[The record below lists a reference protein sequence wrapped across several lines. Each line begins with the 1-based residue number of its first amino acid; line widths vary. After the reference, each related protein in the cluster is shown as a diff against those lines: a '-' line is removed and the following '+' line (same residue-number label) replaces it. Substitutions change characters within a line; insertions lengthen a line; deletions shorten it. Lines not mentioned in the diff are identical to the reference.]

1 MPGISD
7 PGYELYH
14 RLHRE
19 PVLPSSQFRDQL
31 QLITQPCVFSRSS
44 YGSCSC
50 SRASSPLKDSSRE
63 GKADPAAARAAHHYS
78 HTKLPTGSSK
88 TLGDLSEA
96 FSPDRKI
103 ALGRE
108 LTKRFEEY
116 WYGTL
121 ESALTHYEEN
131 PPKGEF
137 TPGGSRLRT
146 CRVQSFLRTR

>member
-1 MPGISD
+1 M
-7 PGYELYH
+7 
-14 RLHRE
+14 
-19 PVLPSSQFRDQL
+19 
-31 QLITQPCVFSRSS
+31 
-44 YGSCSC
+44 
-50 SRASSPLKDSSRE
+50 
-63 GKADPAAARAAHHYS
+63 
-78 HTKLPTGSSK
+78 
-88 TLGDLSEA
+88 GDLSEA

-137 TPGGSRLRT
+137 TLVVQGCEPVGPVLSEDALKAELQNLMASGLSRSEASRQLAKATGKPKKRNLPALPGNEIRKIVLLQVKGS
-146 CRVQSFLRTR
+146 SYS